1 MDYLFFHSTY
11 IIKELSFII
20 RCNLMWKYYGVKM
33 KRKSMWKIFC
43 NRGKNNN
50 TYYQIALSN
59 FTRTSL
65 LQTSQN
71 EQLRLCYANGR
82 RSILRLGWIFIV
94 AYVKRSLLLSFST
107 LFFFHEYVFKILQK
121 IKYAIIKQAKLSNI
135 SLLMI
140 FFKCIAFQR
149 NYRKFL
155 QFFIVCH
162 QVILIIVPQCI
173 VCHGKSINHHAFSS
187 FNWIILQ
194 WQTNKM
200 ESCRLVMIY
209 YWRVHSWRKLRRK
222 VRSEGHTER

>member
-50 TYYQIALSN
+50 TYYQIVLSN

-121 IKYAIIKQAKLSNI
+121 IKYDHKTSQIIKHFFINDFLQVYRVSKKLSEI
-135 SLLMI
+135 SSILHRMSPSY
-140 FFKCIAFQR
+140 F
-149 NYRKFL
+149 NNSSPMYRL
-155 QFFIVCH
+155 
-162 QVILIIVPQCI
+162 
-173 VCHGKSINHHAFSS
+173 
-187 FNWIILQ
+187 
-194 WQTNKM
+194 
-200 ESCRLVMIY
+200 
-209 YWRVHSWRKLRRK
+209 SW
-222 VRSEGHTER
+222 